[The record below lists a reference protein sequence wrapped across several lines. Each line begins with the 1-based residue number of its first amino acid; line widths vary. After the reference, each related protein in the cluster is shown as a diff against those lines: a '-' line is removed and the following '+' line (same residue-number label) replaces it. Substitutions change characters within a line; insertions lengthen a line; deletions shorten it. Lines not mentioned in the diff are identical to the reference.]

1 MSTGLGIEPGN
12 GEGIWEYTRRMESK
26 KKMWVGSEDMIRME
40 STRRLGRYEKANI
53 KLKWI
58 ATVMPN
64 NPI

>member
-1 MSTGLGIEPGN
+1 
-12 GEGIWEYTRRMESK
+12 
-26 KKMWVGSEDMIRME
+26 MIRME